1 MGCGKMLSLIA
12 CLFLFQFL
20 FISILMSIF
29 EQLQNVIAVTL
40 KVSPADITES
50 TTADDMSA
58 AWDSL
63 GHVNLM
69 MALEQTFDIFL
80 DVEDF
85 AKLNSVPAIL
95 KYLQDNGA
103 E

>member
-1 MGCGKMLSLIA
+1 
-12 CLFLFQFL
+12 
-20 FISILMSIF
+20 MSIF
-29 EQLQNVIAVTL
+29 EQLQEVIASTL
-40 KVSPADITES
+40 KVSGAKITE
-50 TTADDMSA
+50 TTKDEDLPA

-69 MALEQTFDIFL
+69 MALEQTFGVFL

-85 AKLNSVPAIL
+85 PKLTSVAAIL
-95 KYLQDNGA
+95 QYLKGQGI

>member
-1 MGCGKMLSLIA
+1 
-12 CLFLFQFL
+12 
-20 FISILMSIF
+20 MSTF
-29 EQLQNVIAVTL
+29 GQLQEAIAATL
-40 KVSPADITES
+40 KVSPSKITEQ
-50 TTADDMSA
+50 TRDEDLA

-69 MALEQTFDIFL
+69 MTLEQTFDVTL

-85 AKLNSVPAIL
+85 AGLNSVPAIL
-95 KYLQDNGA
+95 EYLKKHGI

>member
-1 MGCGKMLSLIA
+1 
-12 CLFLFQFL
+12 
-20 FISILMSIF
+20 MSIF
-29 EQLQNVIAVTL
+29 DKLQDVIASTL
-40 KVSPADITES
+40 KVPASKIRETTVNEDI
-50 TTADDMSA
+50 A

-85 AKLNSVPAIL
+85 PRLVSVPAIVRYL
-95 KYLQDNGA
+95 KDNGI

>member
-1 MGCGKMLSLIA
+1 MAAFDTLRSI
-12 CLFLFQFL
+12 
-20 FISILMSIF
+20 IS
-29 EQLQNVIAVTL
+29 ATL
-40 KVSPADITES
+40 KVPSAKINEQTRKEDIP
-50 TTADDMSA
+50 

-85 AKLNSVPAIL
+85 PKLISVPDIL
-95 KYLQDNGA
+95 EYLKNNGI

>member
-1 MGCGKMLSLIA
+1 MSL
-12 CLFLFQFL
+12 
-20 FISILMSIF
+20 F
-29 EQLQNVIAVTL
+29 EQVQDAIAVTL
-40 KVSPADITES
+40 KVPASKITEE
-50 TTADDMSA
+50 TTSEDLA

-85 AKLNSVPAIL
+85 SKLNSVPAIIDYL
-95 KYLQDNGA
+95 KKQDID
-103 E
+103 

>member
-1 MGCGKMLSLIA
+1 MNTFKKLQDAIA
-12 CLFLFQFL
+12 TT
-20 FISILMSIF
+20 
-29 EQLQNVIAVTL
+29 LQV
-40 KVSPADITES
+40 PANTITE
-50 TTADDMSA
+50 TTKDEDVA

-69 MALEQTFDIFL
+69 MTLEQTFDIFL

-85 AKLNSVPAIL
+85 AKLNSVPAIIEYL
-95 KYLQDNGA
+95 KGQGI

>member
-1 MGCGKMLSLIA
+1 
-12 CLFLFQFL
+12 
-20 FISILMSIF
+20 MSIF
-29 EQLQNVIAVTL
+29 QQLQDAIATTL
-40 KVSPADITES
+40 KVPASKITE
-50 TTADDMSA
+50 TTKSEDLP

-69 MALEQTFDIFL
+69 MTLEQTFDVFL

-85 AKLNSVPAIL
+85 SKLNSVPAIVEYL
-95 KYLQDNGA
+95 KEQGI

>member
-1 MGCGKMLSLIA
+1 
-12 CLFLFQFL
+12 
-20 FISILMSIF
+20 MSIF
-29 EQLQNVIAVTL
+29 EQLQDAIATTL
-40 KVSPADITES
+40 KVPASKITE
-50 TTADDMSA
+50 TTKDEDLA

-85 AKLNSVPAIL
+85 SKLNSVPAIIEYL
-95 KYLQDNGA
+95 KNKA
-103 E
+103 